1 MLPMFVVSFSVVIF
15 SLASA
20 WPVIIGPDDTE
31 EGRKPTIPAQTLAG
45 TLTPFVHQKTLPDQI
60 IVPGISDSTPL
71 KVTYTLDSGLQEM
84 TRQLLDKYNPDY
96 GALVAI
102 EPDSGRILAMV
113 DSTRSGKNQRNLSL
127 VNSFPAASISKI
139 ITAIAAVNENK
150 VTGSTVTPFN
160 GKSTSLYKKNVFRHK
175 NHKWTRK
182 ISFDEA
188 FAKSVN
194 TVFGRV
200 GAVMVGG
207 NTMLDYAYRLGFN
220 GQFASDF
227 TFDNGHIELDPDD
240 QWQVAEMASGY
251 TIRNTLSVLH
261 GATLAATAVNN
272 GNLVVPVLVDSLT
285 DSHGIPVYVH
295 EKPVITPVMSE
306 SAAGQIRKMMQSTV
320 RIGSARSSFRG
331 LHKTPLNDVAIGGK
345 TGSLTGHDPKGKYD
359 WFVGFGQRG
368 DHKIA
373 FAVLCINKEKWYVK
387 SAFLARKM
395 MEYYFSPDNRTGR

>member
-1 MLPMFVVSFSVVIF
+1 MLPMFAVSLSVIIF

-20 WPVIIGPDDTE
+20 WPITIGPDDTDT
-31 EGRKPTIPAQTLAG
+31 GRKPDMPARTIAG
-45 TLTPFVHQKTLPDQI
+45 PLTPFVREEIFPDQI
-60 IVPGISDSTPL
+60 IIPEISGSTPL
-71 KVTYTLDSGLQEM
+71 KVTYTLDSGLQEKA
-84 TRQLLDKYNPDY
+84 RRLLARHNPDY
-96 GALVAI
+96 GVIVAI
-102 EPDSGRILAMV
+102 EPDSGRILAMI
-113 DSTRSGKNQRNLSL
+113 DSMRSGRNHQNLSL
-127 VNSFPAASISKI
+127 VNSFPAASVSKI

-150 VTGSTVTPFN
+150 LTGSTMIPFN

-207 NTMLDYAYRLGFN
+207 DTMLDYAYRLGFN

-251 TIRNTLSVLH
+251 TDRNTLSVLH

-272 GNLVVPVLVDSLT
+272 GNLVMPVLVDSLT
-285 DSHGIPVYVH
+285 DPHGIPVYVQ
-295 EKPVITPVMSE
+295 EKPVTAPVMSE
-306 SAAGQIRKMMQSTV
+306 SAASQIKKMMQSTV
-320 RIGSARSSFRG
+320 RVGSARRSFRR
-331 LHKTPLNDVAIGGK
+331 LHKTSLKDVVIGGK

-368 DHKIA
+368 EHKIA

-387 SAFLARKM
+387 SSFLARRI
-395 MEYYFSPDNRTGR
+395 MEYYFSPDNHNGA